1 MKPLYVLIMGIAL
14 STSYTMAQSCHEQTI
29 TNDSVIS
36 RTEQPQYEVI
46 KQLVDEPST
55 IIIDV
60 RTPEEF
66 EEGHI
71 ETSVNMPLQTL
82 EDSLLPLKEYKNIVI
97 VCKSGKRAEQ
107 AKTLLTLKGF
117 TNVYNAGGWQT
128 LDTKLKSK
136 K

>member
-1 MKPLYVLIMGIAL
+1 MAL
-14 STSYTMAQSCHEQTI
+14 SPSYTLAHSCHNQTI
-29 TNDSVIS
+29 ANDSVIS
-36 RTEQPQYEVI
+36 KTEQSQYEVI
-46 KQLVDEPST
+46 KQIVNDTST

-66 EEGHI
+66 NEGHI

-82 EDSLLPLKEYKNIVI
+82 EDSFLSLKDYKNIVI
-97 VCKSGKRAEQ
+97 VCKSGKRAEK
-107 AKTLLTLKGF
+107 AKTFLTLQGF

-128 LDTKLKSK
+128 LETELKSK